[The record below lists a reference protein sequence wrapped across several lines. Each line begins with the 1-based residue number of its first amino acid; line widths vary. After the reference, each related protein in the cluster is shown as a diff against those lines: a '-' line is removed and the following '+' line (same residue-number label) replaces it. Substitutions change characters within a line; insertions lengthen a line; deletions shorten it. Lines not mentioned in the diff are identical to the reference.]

1 MVRSLLPATACALV
15 LTALAVHAP
24 LAGQATPTESET
36 PPQTEQEKTEA
47 AARWERLQAEA
58 AADRQARQE
67 AQERYEKGLRDAEAA
82 QREYEAAT
90 ARHQAE
96 VERAQ
101 REQADYQRR
110 MEQYRA
116 ERGDDDDDDDDDD
129 RQEQPAASA
138 PADTQLAPAVAGTS
152 AAADNQPAAAAS
164 ERCERQTRR
173 NRRRGR
179 LIGGL
184 VGSVAGGVAGD
195 SVGTALAALPVGA
208 LIGDAIARMLNC
220 DEQEQAAVATE
231 RAVAGGVGTTETWTS
246 ETRPGVTGSTTVLA
260 TEVGPDGNECL
271 TVTDVVIVDG
281 EETRAPKRMCRQPP
295 SNRFVRV

>member
-24 LAGQATPTESET
+24 LAGQSTATEGQTQ
-36 PPQTEQEKTEA
+36 PQTEQKKTEA

-58 AADRQARQE
+58 AAERQARQE
-67 AQERYEKGLRDAEAA
+67 AQERYEKGVRDSEAA

-96 VERAQ
+96 VERSQ
-101 REQADYQRR
+101 REQAEYQRR
-110 MEQYRA
+110 LEQYHA
-116 ERGDDDDDDDDDD
+116 QRGGHDDDDDHD
-129 RQEQPAASA
+129 RQEQPAAATAADTRLAPAEAGTGSSA
-138 PADTQLAPAVAGTS
+138 ADTQPT
-152 AAADNQPAAAAS
+152 AAAS
-164 ERCERQTRR
+164 ESCERQTRR

-179 LIGGL
+179 VIGGIL
-184 VGSVAGGVAGD
+184 GSVAGGVAGD

-208 LIGDAIARMLNC
+208 VIGDVIARMLNC

-246 ETRPGVTGSTTVLA
+246 ETRPNVTGSSTVLA
-260 TEVGPDGNECL
+260 TETGPDGNECL